1 MRIGATELPHPVAF
15 VFPGGGALCAYQV
28 GVMHALIDHGIVPDQ
43 LIGVSAGGL
52 NAALFAW
59 NLGADGWTRV
69 DAIWRRIRR
78 RDLLRIHPLHVA
90 LAVTGRRP
98 SFIDNRHGRQFLHA
112 TFGERRIED
121 APMPLAIV
129 VTDLATGQARALS
142 DGSVATAVLAST
154 AFPGAYPPVERDGHV
169 YVDGGVVADIPLD
182 IAVELGARSVVVLQ
196 LPALHRDGTVPRR
209 AIDILLRA
217 STYGVEAH
225 GRSVL
230 TRPSADLAV
239 VEIPAPPST
248 VTTFAIG
255 NAGEVIDHGY
265 ETATHWLAHTTGD
278 TPRP

>member
-1 MRIGATELPHPVAF
+1 
-15 VFPGGGALCAYQV
+15 
-28 GVMHALIDHGIVPDQ
+28 MHALIDHGIVPDQ

-59 NLGADGWTRV
+59 NLGVDGWKRV

-78 RDLLRIHPLHVA
+78 RDLLRIHPLQVA

-98 SFIDNRHGRQFLHA
+98 AFIDNRYGRRFLEG
-112 TFGERRIED
+112 TFGHRQIED

-129 VTDLATGQARALS
+129 VTDLATGDAEALT

-154 AFPGAYPPVERDGHV
+154 AFPGAYPPVEMAGKV
-169 YVDGGVVADIPLD
+169 FIDGGVVADIPLD
-182 IAVELGARSVVVLQ
+182 IAVSLGAKSAVVLQ

-209 AIDILLRA
+209 AIGILLRA
-217 STYGVEAH
+217 STFGVEAH

-230 TRPSADLAV
+230 TRPPADLAV
-239 VEIPAPPST
+239 VEIPAPPSP

-255 NAGEVIDHGY
+255 NAGAVIDHGY
-265 ETATHWLAHTTGD
+265 QVATEWLAGVSRES
-278 TPRP
+278 PPSP